1 MKHIRLTNEDI
12 GALCLSLAHLSHA
25 GIGAG
30 DAFAMLAEDER
41 DRVCRDLLVAMSRK
55 ADEGMPLAENFRQ
68 TECFPAY
75 VCGLLEVGER
85 VGKVEETLRALAH
98 YYDGRARMDR
108 RLRSALLYP
117 SVLLVVLLAVVVVLL
132 VWVLP
137 VFNDVYAQLGS
148 RLTGVAGGL
157 LALGSILRKIMPV
170 LCVVLGVLVL
180 VVVLVTA
187 LPALRESLTAFW
199 RKKQGDKGVSKK
211 INEARFAQALS
222 MALSSGLTTEE
233 AVALAA
239 ALSEGAPAFGVRCE
253 ICRKGIEAGESLPNA
268 LRESGLLPR
277 TECRLL
283 EAGVRG
289 GSSESVMEQIAARL
303 MEESEEALEVQV
315 GRIEPTL
322 VVVMSVLVGV
332 ILLSVMLPLM
342 HIMTSIG

>member
-1 MKHIRLTNEDI
+1 MKQIRLTNEDI
-12 GALCLSLAHLSHA
+12 GALCLSLTHLFHA

-41 DRVCRDLLVAMSRK
+41 ERACRDLLGAMARN

-68 TECFPAY
+68 AGWFPSY

-85 VGKVEETLRALAH
+85 VGKVEETLDALAR

-157 LALGSILRKIMPV
+157 LALGSVLRKIMPV
-170 LCVVLGVLVL
+170 LCVVLGLL
-180 VVVLVTA
+180 VVFAVLMAA
-187 LPALRESLTAFW
+187 LPAFRESLTNFW
-199 RKKQGDKGVSKK
+199 RKNRGDKGVSPK

-222 MALSSGLTTEE
+222 MALSSGLTADE
-233 AVALAA
+233 AVMLAA
-239 ALSEGAPAFGVRCE
+239 ALSEGAPAFQARCE
-253 ICRKGIEAGESLPNA
+253 SCRKSMQAGESLSAA

-277 TECRLL
+277 SECRLL

-289 GSSESVMEQIAARL
+289 GNGESVMEQIAARL
-303 MEESEEALEVQV
+303 LEESEGALEAQV

-342 HIMTSIG
+342 HIMTGIG